1 MTTANDLQNALSES
15 LEGPDE
21 TATQTVESPTPE
33 VKTTEDIVAQA
44 AADAIKSA
52 SPSDDEVSTKE
63 KGTGDKGPIPYDRFS
78 KVIAEKN
85 DAIARLD
92 SFQQQHDAGIEREDT
107 LRTRVGEL
115 ESEHQ
120 ILEAIRA
127 MKDDTRYAPHVETID
142 KALQG
147 IHEEVEVAVQ
157 SGDNTALQAAEAK
170 FAAKAEELEELVHK
184 GRADS
189 LYQQADSFAA
199 DLLDSLPEQYTDV
212 DKNRLGE
219 MWTPRVDWAGIEE
232 TGAEA
237 IPDALRSS
245 FADLVRTYGQPQ
257 GALEQRVRT
266 DVTQEIPEE
275 ARPSTPEATVQA
287 ALDKDWAG
295 VDEGGKPNISD
306 DQFSQDLAKV
316 LRATRGA

>member
-1 MTTANDLQNALSES
+1 M
-15 LEGPDE
+15 
-21 TATQTVESPTPE
+21 
-33 VKTTEDIVAQA
+33 
-44 AADAIKSA
+44 
-52 SPSDDEVSTKE
+52 
-63 KGTGDKGPIPYDRFS
+63 
-78 KVIAEKN
+78 
-85 DAIARLD
+85 
-92 SFQQQHDAGIEREDT
+92 
-107 LRTRVGEL
+107 
-115 ESEHQ
+115 
-120 ILEAIRA
+120 
-127 MKDDTRYAPHVETID
+127 
-142 KALQG
+142 
-147 IHEEVEVAVQ
+147 
-157 SGDNTALQAAEAK
+157 
-170 FAAKAEELEELVHK
+170 
-184 GRADS
+184 
-189 LYQQADSFAA
+189 
-199 DLLDSLPEQYTDV
+199 LDSLPEQYTDV